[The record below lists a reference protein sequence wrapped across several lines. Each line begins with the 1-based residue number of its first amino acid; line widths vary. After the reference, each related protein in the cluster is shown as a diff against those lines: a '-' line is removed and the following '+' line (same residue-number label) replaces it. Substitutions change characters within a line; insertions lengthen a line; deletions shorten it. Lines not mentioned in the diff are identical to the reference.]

1 MKTTNKQ
8 TKSLILAAVMT
19 AVTGSVFA
27 AGLDN
32 TVNPTAAHYGAEAY
46 GYTNTINETGRS
58 AFVVGYKNTV
68 SANNALVYGV
78 ENKAEGINSLVGGE
92 YSKATGRNSVAIGS
106 SAQALKDNNFAIGSQ
121 ARANGT
127 DALAF
132 GNGAYA
138 ENNSTVAIG
147 KTVKATGEGALAIGF
162 NSEASARNSIAIG
175 GNVKKPGDSIN
186 PPKIVASGTS
196 SIAVGYGATAK
207 GNLGISIGEN
217 AYSEGSGSAAIGS
230 WSIASGDHAT
240 AVGGGYARADR
251 AVAVGS
257 GSADGVDSVSMGY
270 YSRVSAEG
278 SVGIGRHV
286 TIDDNATNSVVIGS
300 ASSGVINDK
309 KNVVAIGADTYSA
322 VENSVAL
329 GNYAR
334 ADEVVSTSSAN
345 IAGKTYDFAGKTA
358 DGTVSIGG
366 KIISGY
372 ETDSHGMPIVDD
384 NGNLIPIVD
393 KTAYRTITNVAAG
406 RVSAT
411 STDAVN
417 GSQLN
422 ATVEAI
428 NKNHKDIV
436 DTAKGLQMLGD
447 VVADH
452 ETAIAANKQ
461 AAADAMAEAKKHGSV
476 VAGDNVVV
484 TTGTNANGG
493 VEYKVS
499 TKKDVELNSASFG
512 SVSDPV
518 HNTITK
524 DGMGVF
530 DGDVDT
536 QYKASGMVIE
546 NRDNLDS
553 ATHDINGVTADSNG
567 RHVAFTTDG
576 IDAGSQVINNVK
588 AGVKDTDAVNV
599 KQLNESISTESV
611 VSDNQVDNIAA
622 VRVVNGKSTGDKNAQ
637 YGVYV
642 SRTTVDSIAKAS
654 NRFAGDDVI
663 KVERWSAPANVAD
676 LTTFK
681 YDGSKAAA
689 KTPLT
694 YKANGKTETTML
706 SNGLDFTNG
715 SNTTASVDVN
725 GVVKY
730 DLNKDI
736 SVDSVT
742 TGKLVADKANIG
754 GVVIDNSGINAG
766 GKTITNVARGVNAN
780 DAVTVGQLNDVRTA
794 MSNGDAA
801 TLNRANA
808 YTDARVSETT
818 AQNAALA
825 ALHPLD
831 FNKHDKFQI
840 ATGVGNYKNKT
851 AVALGAFYQPNENTL
866 LSLGATLGAHRN
878 VVNAGA
884 TFRFGKHS
892 EMNTDRHDALE
903 NKVKTLEETLADIS
917 AKYDELL
924 KKVEEK

>member
-1 MKTTNKQ
+1 MKQ
-8 TKSLILAAVMT
+8 TTVNKKALVILAAM
-19 AVTGSVFA
+19 AAISGNVFA
-27 AGLDN
+27 AGVNN
-32 TVNPTAAHYGAEAY
+32 TVDPNAALYGAEAY
-46 GYTNTINETGRS
+46 GKQNVVASTATSAFAVGYNNTISGDNS
-58 AFVVGYKNTV
+58 
-68 SANNALVYGV
+68 LVYGNT
-78 ENKAEGINSLVGGE
+78 NKATGTNAIAGGE
-92 YSKATGRNSVAIGS
+92 YSRAAGRNSVAIGS
-106 SAQALKDNNFAIGSQ
+106 SAQALQNDTFAIGSQ

-132 GNGAYA
+132 GNGSYA

-217 AYSEGSGSAAIGS
+217 AYSEGSSSAAIGS

-240 AVGGGYARADR
+240 AVGGGQARADR

-278 SVGIGRHV
+278 SVGIGRRV

-309 KNVVAIGADTYSA
+309 KNVVAVGADTYSA

-384 NGNLIPIVD
+384 NDNLIPIVD

-428 NKNHKDIV
+428 NKNH
-436 DTAKGLQMLGD
+436 
-447 VVADH
+447 
-452 ETAIAANKQ
+452 Q

-484 TTGTNANGG
+484 TTSTNSNGG
-493 VEYKVS
+493 VEYKVA
-499 TKKDVELNSASFG
+499 TKKDVELTSANFG
-512 SVSDPV
+512 SVSDPT

-530 DGDVDT
+530 DGDIDT

-546 NRDNLDS
+546 NRDNLDT
-553 ATHDINGVTADSNG
+553 ATHDINGVTADSNN

-588 AGVKDTDAVNV
+588 AGVKDTDAVNY
-599 KQLNESISTESV
+599 KQLKDSISTESV
-611 VSDNQVDNIAA
+611 VSDSRVDNIAS
-622 VRVVNGKSTGDKNAQ
+622 VGVLNGKSTGDANAQ

-642 SRTTVDSIAKAS
+642 SRTTVDAIAKGS

-663 KVERWSAPANVAD
+663 KVERWVAPSNVAD

-681 YDGSKAAA
+681 YDGNKAAT

-694 YKANGKTETTML
+694 YKANGTTETTML
-706 SNGLDFTNG
+706 ADGLDFTNG
-715 SNTTASVDVN
+715 SNTTASVDAN

-736 SVDSVT
+736 TVDSVKA
-742 TGKLVADKANIG
+742 GKVVADKANIG
-754 GVVIDNSGINAG
+754 GVVIGSNGIDLG
-766 GKTITNVARGVNAN
+766 GKTITNVARGINAN
-780 DAVTVGQLNDVRTA
+780 DAATVGQLNDVRTA
-794 MSNGDAA
+794 MNNGDAA

-808 YTDARVSETT
+808 YTDSRVSETT

-831 FNKHDKFQI
+831 FNNKHDKFQI

-851 AVALGAFYQPNENTL
+851 SVALGVFYQPNENTL

-924 KKVEEK
+924 KKVENK

>member
-1 MKTTNKQ
+1 M
-8 TKSLILAAVMT
+8 AAIS
-19 AVTGSVFA
+19 GSVFG
-27 AGLDN
+27 AGVNN
-32 TVNPTAAHYGAEAY
+32 TVDPNAALYGAEAY
-46 GYTNTINETGRS
+46 GKQNVVASTATS
-58 AFVVGYKNTV
+58 AFAVGYNNTV
-68 SANNALVYGV
+68 SGDNSFVYGNA
-78 ENKAEGINSLVGGE
+78 NKATGTNAIAGGE
-92 YSKATGRNSVAIGS
+92 YSRAAGRNSVAIGS
-106 SAQALKDNNFAIGSQ
+106 SAQALQNDTFAIGSQ

-132 GNGAYA
+132 GNGSYA
-138 ENNSTVAIG
+138 ENNSAVAIG

-217 AYSEGSGSAAIGS
+217 AYSEGSSSAAIGS

-240 AVGGGYARADR
+240 AVGGGQARADR

-257 GSADGVDSVSMGY
+257 GNADGVESVSMGY

-278 SVGIGRHV
+278 SIGIGRRV

-309 KNVVAIGADTYSA
+309 KNVVAIGADTYSV

-372 ETDSHGMPIVDD
+372 ETDRHGMPIVDD

-428 NKNHKDIV
+428 NKNH
-436 DTAKGLQMLGD
+436 
-447 VVADH
+447 
-452 ETAIAANKQ
+452 Q
-461 AAADAMAEAKKHGSV
+461 AAADAMAEAKKHTSV

-484 TTGTNANGG
+484 TTSTNSNGG
-493 VEYKVS
+493 TEYKVA
-499 TKKDVELNSASFG
+499 TKKDVDLSSASFG

-530 DGDVDT
+530 NGDADT
-536 QYKASGMVIE
+536 QYKANGVVIE

-588 AGVKDTDAVNV
+588 AGVKDTDAVNY
-599 KQLNESISTESV
+599 KQLKDSISTESV
-611 VSDNQVDNIAA
+611 VADNRVDNIAS
-622 VRVVNGKSTGDKNAQ
+622 VGVLNGKSTGDANAQ

-642 SRTTVDSIAKAS
+642 SRTTVDAIAKGS

-663 KVERWSAPANVAD
+663 KVERWVAPSNVAD

-681 YDGSKAAA
+681 YDGNKAAT

-694 YKANGKTETTML
+694 YKANGVTKTTML
-706 SNGLDFTNG
+706 ADGLDFTNG
-715 SNTTASVDVN
+715 SNTTASVDAN

-736 SVDSVT
+736 TVDSVKA
-742 TGKLVADKANIG
+742 GKVVADKANIA
-754 GVVIDNSGINAG
+754 GVTIDNNGINAG
-766 GKTITNVARGVNAN
+766 GKTITNVARGINTN

-808 YTDARVSETT
+808 YTDSRVSETT

-851 AVALGAFYQPNENTL
+851 SVALGAFYQPNENTL

-903 NKVKTLEETLADIS
+903 NKVKTLEETLANIS

>member
-1 MKTTNKQ
+1 MKTTKANK
-8 TKSLILAAVMT
+8 TLVILAAMAAISGT
-19 AVTGSVFA
+19 TFA
-27 AGLDN
+27 AGVNN
-32 TVNPTAAHYGAEAY
+32 TVDSNAALYGAEAY
-46 GYTNTINETGRS
+46 GKSNVIEAGGTS
-58 AFVVGYKNTV
+58 AFAVGYNNTV
-68 SANNALVYGV
+68 SKDNAFVYGNA
-78 ENKAEGINSLVGGE
+78 NKAKGTNSIAGGE
-92 YSKATGRNSVAIGS
+92 YSTAAGRNSVAIGS

-138 ENNSTVAIG
+138 ESSSTVAIG
-147 KTVKATGEGALAIGF
+147 KTVKAEADSTVAIGVRTNASGNSTVAIGRDNSVAAANTTVIGSNNGSIAADQSVVVGYNNTVVGTDPEQLVFGSNSKTEGQGAIAVGTHAEATVMDALAIGNNTLADNA
-162 NSEASARNSIAIG
+162 NSVAIG
-175 GNVKKPGDSIN
+175 
-186 PPKIVASGTS
+186 
-196 SIAVGYGATAK
+196 
-207 GNLGISIGEN
+207 
-217 AYSEGSGSAAIGS
+217 
-230 WSIASGDHAT
+230 
-240 AVGGGYARADR
+240 
-251 AVAVGS
+251 
-257 GSADGVDSVSMGY
+257 
-270 YSRVSAEG
+270 
-278 SVGIGRHV
+278 
-286 TIDDNATNSVVIGS
+286 TNSVTDSVVNTAS
-300 ASSGVINDK
+300 A
-309 KNVVAIGADTYSA
+309 
-322 VENSVAL
+322 
-329 GNYAR
+329 
-334 ADEVVSTSSAN
+334 
-345 IAGKTYDFAGKTA
+345 
-358 DGTVSIGG
+358 SIGG
-366 KIISGY
+366 KTYTFAGTNALSTLSVGS
-372 ETDSHGMPIVDD
+372 DARSSA
-384 NGNLIPIVD
+384 NGAANY
-393 KTAYRTITNVAAG
+393 KRTITNVAAG
-406 RVSAT
+406 RISDT

-422 ATVEAI
+422 AAI
-428 NKNHKDIV
+428 KGIDKNHKDIV

-499 TKKDVELNSASFG
+499 TKKDVDLTSANFG

-530 DGDVDT
+530 NGDVDT

-546 NRDNLDS
+546 NRDNLDT
-553 ATHDINGVTADSNG
+553 ATHDINGVTADSNN

-588 AGVKDTDAVNV
+588 AGVKDTDAVNY
-599 KQLNESISTESV
+599 KQLKDSISTESV
-611 VSDNQVDNIAA
+611 VADSRVDNIAS
-622 VRVVNGKSTGDKNAQ
+622 VGVLNGKSTGDANAQ

-642 SRTTVDSIAKAS
+642 SRTTVDAIAKGS

-663 KVERWSAPANVAD
+663 KVERWVAPSNVAD

-681 YDGSKAAA
+681 YDGNKAAA

-694 YKANGKTETTML
+694 YKANGVVETTML

-715 SNTTASVDVN
+715 SNTTASVDAN
-725 GVVKY
+725 GIVKY

-736 SVDSVT
+736 TVDSVKA
-742 TGKLVADKANIG
+742 GKVVADKANIA
-754 GVVIDNSGINAG
+754 GVAIDNNGINAG
-766 GKTITNVARGVNAN
+766 GKTITNVARGINTN
-780 DAVTVGQLNDVRTA
+780 DAATVGQLNDVRTA
-794 MSNGDAA
+794 MANGDAA

-808 YTDARVSETT
+808 YTDSRVSETT

-851 AVALGAFYQPNENTL
+851 AVALGAFYQPNENTMF
-866 LSLGATLGAHRN
+866 SVGATLGAHRN

-903 NKVKTLEETLADIS
+903 NKVKTLEETLANIS
-917 AKYDELL
+917 AKYDGLL

>member
-1 MKTTNKQ
+1 MKTTKANK
-8 TKSLILAAVMT
+8 TLVILAAMAAISGT
-19 AVTGSVFA
+19 TFA
-27 AGLDN
+27 AGVNN
-32 TVNPTAAHYGAEAY
+32 TVDPNAALYGAEAY
-46 GYTNTINETGRS
+46 GKSNVIEAGGTS
-58 AFVVGYKNTV
+58 AFAVGYNNTV
-68 SANNALVYGV
+68 SKDNAFVYGNA
-78 ENKAEGINSLVGGE
+78 NKAKGTNSIAGGE
-92 YSKATGRNSVAIGS
+92 YSTAAGRNSVAIGS

-138 ENNSTVAIG
+138 ESSSTVAIG
-147 KTVKATGEGALAIGF
+147 KTVKAEADSAVAIGVRTSASG
-162 NSEASARNSIAIG
+162 NSTVAIG
-175 GNVKKPGDSIN
+175 RDNSV
-186 PPKIVASGTS
+186 TS
-196 SIAVGYGATAK
+196 SDTTV
-207 GNLGISIGEN
+207 
-217 AYSEGSGSAAIGS
+217 
-230 WSIASGDHAT
+230 
-240 AVGGGYARADR
+240 
-251 AVAVGS
+251 VGS
-257 GSADGVDSVSMGY
+257 NNGTVA
-270 YSRVSAEG
+270 AEQ
-278 SVGIGRHV
+278 
-286 TIDDNATNSVVIGS
+286 SVVIGYNNTVV
-300 ASSGVINDK
+300 GTDPEQVILGSNSK
-309 KNVVAIGADTYSA
+309 TGAQGAIAVGTHAEATAMDAIAVGNNTLADNA
-322 VENSVAL
+322 NSVAL
-329 GNYAR
+329 GTNSVTDA
-334 ADEVVSTSSAN
+334 VVNTSSA
-345 IAGKTYDFAGKTA
+345 T
-358 DGTVSIGG
+358 IGG
-366 KIISGY
+366 KSYTFAG
-372 ETDSHGMPIVDD
+372 TNALSTLSVGSDSRSSA
-384 NGNLIPIVD
+384 NGAAD
-393 KTAYRTITNVAAG
+393 YKRTVTNVAAG

-428 NKNHKDIV
+428 NKNHKDIL
-436 DTAKGLQMLGD
+436 DTATGLQMLGD
-447 VVADH
+447 IVSDH
-452 ETAIAANKQ
+452 ETQIAANKQ
-461 AAADAMAEAKKHGSV
+461 AAADAMAEAKRHASV
-476 VAGDNVVV
+476 AAGDNVVV

-493 VEYKVS
+493 IEYKVA
-499 TKKDVELNSASFG
+499 TKKDVSLDSASFG
-512 SVSDPV
+512 SVFDPV
-518 HNTITK
+518 HNVITK
-524 DGMGVF
+524 NGMGVF
-530 DGDVDT
+530 DNDVDT
-536 QYKASGMVIE
+536 QYKANGMIVE
-546 NRDNLDS
+546 NRDNLDN

-576 IDAGSQVINNVK
+576 IDAGSQIINNVK
-588 AGVKDTDAVNV
+588 AGVADTDAVNV
-599 KQLNESISTESV
+599 KQLNDSISTESV

-663 KVERWSAPANVAD
+663 KVERWSAPSNVAD

-681 YDGSKAAA
+681 YDGNKAAA

-694 YKANGKTETTML
+694 YKANGVEEKVML
-706 SNGLDFTNG
+706 SDGLNFTNG
-715 SNTTASVDVN
+715 NNTTASVDAN

-754 GVVIDNSGINAG
+754 GVTIDNSGINAG
-766 GKTITNVARGVNAN
+766 GKTITNVARGINAN
-780 DAVTVGQLNDVRTA
+780 DAATVGQLNDVRTA
-794 MSNGDAA
+794 MANGDAA
-801 TLNRANA
+801 TLNSANA
-808 YTDARVSETT
+808 YTDSRVSETT

-851 AVALGAFYQPNENTL
+851 SVALGAFYQPNENTL

>member
-1 MKTTNKQ
+1 MKTTKANK
-8 TKSLILAAVMT
+8 TLVILAAM
-19 AVTGSVFA
+19 AAISGNVFA
-27 AGLDN
+27 AG
-32 TVNPTAAHYGAEAY
+32 VNNSVDANASLYGAEAY
-46 GYTNTINETGRS
+46 GKDNVIAATGTS
-58 AFVVGYKNTV
+58 AFAVGYNNTV
-68 SANNALVYGV
+68 SGDNSFVYGNA
-78 ENKAEGINSLVGGE
+78 NKATGTNAIAGGE
-92 YSKATGRNSVAIGS
+92 YSRAAGRNSVAIGS
-106 SAQALKDNNFAIGSQ
+106 SAQALQNDTFAIGSQ

-138 ENNSTVAIG
+138 ESSSTVAIG
-147 KTVKATGEGALAIGF
+147 KTVKAEADSAVAIGVRTSASG
-162 NSEASARNSIAIG
+162 NSTVAIG
-175 GNVKKPGDSIN
+175 RDNSV
-186 PPKIVASGTS
+186 TS
-196 SIAVGYGATAK
+196 SDTTV
-207 GNLGISIGEN
+207 
-217 AYSEGSGSAAIGS
+217 
-230 WSIASGDHAT
+230 
-240 AVGGGYARADR
+240 
-251 AVAVGS
+251 VGS
-257 GSADGVDSVSMGY
+257 NNGTVA
-270 YSRVSAEG
+270 AEQ
-278 SVGIGRHV
+278 
-286 TIDDNATNSVVIGS
+286 SVVIGY
-300 ASSGVINDK
+300 N
-309 KNVVAIGADTYSA
+309 NTVVGTDPEQVVLGSNSKTGAQGAIAVGTHAEATAMDAIAVGNNTLADNA
-322 VENSVAL
+322 NSVAL
-329 GNYAR
+329 GTNSVTDA
-334 ADEVVSTSSAN
+334 VVNTTSATIGGKSYTFAGTNALSTLSVGSDSRSSAN
-345 IAGKTYDFAGKTA
+345 GAA
-358 DGTVSIGG
+358 DYKRTV
-366 KIISGY
+366 
-372 ETDSHGMPIVDD
+372 
-384 NGNLIPIVD
+384 
-393 KTAYRTITNVAAG
+393 TNVAAG

-428 NKNHKDIV
+428 NKNHKDIL
-436 DTAKGLQMLGD
+436 DTATGLQMLGD
-447 VVADH
+447 IVSDH
-452 ETAIAANKQ
+452 ETQIAANKQ
-461 AAADAMAEAKKHGSV
+461 AAADAMAEAKKHTSV
-476 VAGDNVVV
+476 AAGDNVVV

-493 VEYKVS
+493 IEYKVA
-499 TKKDVELNSASFG
+499 TKKDVNLSSASFG

-518 HNTITK
+518 HNVITK

-530 DGDVDT
+530 DNDVDT
-536 QYKASGMVIE
+536 QYKANGMIVE
-546 NRDNLDS
+546 NRDNLDN

-567 RHVAFTTDG
+567 RHVAFTTNG
-576 IDAGSQVINNVK
+576 IDAGSQIINNVK
-588 AGVKDTDAVNV
+588 AGVADTDAVNV
-599 KQLNESISTESV
+599 KQLNDSISTESV

-663 KVERWSAPANVAD
+663 KVERWSAPSNVAD

-681 YDGSKAAA
+681 YDGNKAAA

-694 YKANGKTETTML
+694 YKANGVEEKVML
-706 SNGLDFTNG
+706 SDGLNFTNG
-715 SNTTASVDVN
+715 NNTTASVDAN

-736 SVDSVT
+736 TVDSVKA
-742 TGKLVADKANIG
+742 GKLVADKANIG
-754 GVVIDNSGINAG
+754 GVTIDNSGINAG

-794 MSNGDAA
+794 MANGDAS

-808 YTDARVSETT
+808 YTDSRVSETT

-831 FNKHDKFQI
+831 FNKHDKLQI

-851 AVALGAFYQPNENTL
+851 SVALGMFYQPNENIL
-866 LSLGATLGAHRN
+866 LSLGSTFGAHRN

-903 NKVKTLEETLADIS
+903 NKVKSLEETLADIS

>member
-1 MKTTNKQ
+1 MKQTATNK
-8 TKSLILAAVMT
+8 KALVILAAMAAISST
-19 AVTGSVFA
+19 AFG
-27 AGLDN
+27 AGVGNTVAPNAVLYGAESYGKDN
-32 TVNPTAAHYGAEAY
+32 TVTATA
-46 GYTNTINETGRS
+46 TS
-58 AFVVGYKNTV
+58 AFAVGYNNTV
-68 SANNALVYGV
+68 SGDNAFVYGNA
-78 ENKAEGINSLVGGE
+78 NKATGTNSIAGGE
-92 YSKATGRNSVAIGS
+92 YSKAAGRNSVAIGS
-106 SAQALKDNNFAIGSQ
+106 SAQALKNDTFAIGSQ
-121 ARANGT
+121 ARANGD

-138 ENNSTVAIG
+138 ENTATVAIG

-162 NSEASARNSIAIG
+162 NTEATARDAIAIG
-175 GNVKKPGDSIN
+175 GNVKEPGDTLATQ
-186 PPKIVASGTS
+186 KTTASGRQ
-196 SIAVGYGATAK
+196 SIAFGYKANSK
-207 GNLGISIGEN
+207 GVSGISIGTN
-217 AYSEGSGSAAIGS
+217 AYSEGRGAVSIGS
-230 WSIASGDHAT
+230 WSIASGDGAT
-240 AVGGGYARADR
+240 AVGGGHARADR
-251 AVAVGS
+251 AVVVGS
-257 GSADGVDSVSMGY
+257 GNADGKESVSVGS
-270 YSRVSAEG
+270 YSRVYAEG
-278 SVGIGRHV
+278 AVGIGRNV
-286 TIDDNATNSVVIGS
+286 FIDDSATDSVVVGS
-300 ASSGVINDK
+300 SSETITK
-309 KNVVAIGADTYSA
+309 KNVTAIGSNTYSE

-329 GNYAR
+329 GTMAR
-334 ADEVVSTSSAN
+334 ADEVVSTSSAA

-372 ETDSHGMPIVDD
+372 ETDRYGMPIFDD
-384 NGNLIPIVD
+384 NGNMIPIVD

-576 IDAGSQVINNVK
+576 IDAGSQIINNVK
-588 AGVKDTDAVNV
+588 AGVADTDAVNV
-599 KQLNESISTESV
+599 KQLNDSISTESV

-663 KVERWSAPANVAD
+663 KVERWSAPSNVAD

-681 YDGSKAAA
+681 YDGI
-689 KTPLT
+689 PLT
-694 YKANGKTETTML
+694 YKANGVEEKVML
-706 SNGLDFTNG
+706 SDGLNFTNG
-715 SNTTASVDVN
+715 NNTTASVDAN

-736 SVDSVT
+736 TVDSVKA
-742 TGKLVADKANIG
+742 GKVVADKANIG
-754 GVVIDNSGINAG
+754 GVTIDNSGINAG
-766 GKTITNVARGVNAN
+766 GKTITNVARGINDN

-794 MSNGDAA
+794 MANGDAS

-808 YTDARVSETT
+808 YTDSRVSETI

-851 AVALGAFYQPNENTL
+851 SVALGAFYQPNENTL

-878 VVNAGA
+878 VVNAGT

-903 NKVKTLEETLADIS
+903 NKVKTLEETLANIS

>member
-1 MKTTNKQ
+1 MKTTTNK
-8 TKSLILAAVMT
+8 KAMVVLAAMAAISST
-19 AVTGSVFA
+19 VFA
-27 AGLDN
+27 AGVNN
-32 TVNPTAAHYGAEAY
+32 TVDPNAVLYGAEAY
-46 GYTNTINETGRS
+46 GKDNVIAATGTS
-58 AFVVGYKNTV
+58 AFAVGYNNTV
-68 SANNALVYGV
+68 AGDNSFVYGNA
-78 ENKAEGINSLVGGE
+78 NKATGTNAIAGGE
-92 YSKATGRNSVAIGS
+92 YSRAAGRNSVAIGS
-106 SAQALKDNNFAIGSQ
+106 SAQALQNDTFAIGSQ

-138 ENNSTVAIG
+138 ESSSTVAIG
-147 KTVKATGEGALAIGF
+147 KTVKAEADSAVAIGVRTSASGNSTVAIGRDNSVKASDTTVVGSNNGTVAAEQTVVVGYNNKVVGTDPEQIIVGSNSKTEGQGTVAIGTHAEATAMDALAIG
-162 NSEASARNSIAIG
+162 NNTLA
-175 GNVKKPGDSIN
+175 
-186 PPKIVASGTS
+186 
-196 SIAVGYGATAK
+196 
-207 GNLGISIGEN
+207 
-217 AYSEGSGSAAIGS
+217 
-230 WSIASGDHAT
+230 
-240 AVGGGYARADR
+240 
-251 AVAVGS
+251 
-257 GSADGVDSVSMGY
+257 
-270 YSRVSAEG
+270 
-278 SVGIGRHV
+278 
-286 TIDDNATNSVVIGS
+286 DNA
-300 ASSGVINDK
+300 
-309 KNVVAIGADTYSA
+309 
-322 VENSVAL
+322 NSVAL
-329 GNYAR
+329 GTNSVTDA
-334 ADEVVSTSSAN
+334 VVNTTSA
-345 IAGKTYDFAGKTA
+345 T
-358 DGTVSIGG
+358 IGG
-366 KIISGY
+366 KVYNFAGTNALSTVSVGS
-372 ETDSHGMPIVDD
+372 DSRSST
-384 NGNLIPIVD
+384 NGAAD
-393 KTAYRTITNVAAG
+393 YKRTVTNVAAG

-428 NKNHKDIV
+428 NKNHKDIL
-436 DTAKGLQMLGD
+436 DTATGLQMLGD
-447 VVADH
+447 IVSDH
-452 ETAIAANKQ
+452 ETQIAANKQ
-461 AAADAMAEAKKHGSV
+461 AAADAMAEAKKHSSV

-484 TTGTNANGG
+484 ATSTNSNGG

-499 TKKDVELNSASFG
+499 TKKDVDLTSANFG

-530 DGDVDT
+530 NGDVDT

-546 NRDNLDS
+546 NRDNLDT

-588 AGVKDTDAVNV
+588 AGVKDTDAVNY
-599 KQLNESISTESV
+599 KQLKDSISTESV
-611 VSDNQVDNIAA
+611 IADSRVDNIAS
-622 VRVVNGKSTGDKNAQ
+622 VNVVNGKSTGDANAQ

-642 SRTTVDSIAKAS
+642 SRTTVDAIAKGS

-663 KVERWSAPANVAD
+663 KVERWVAPSNVAD

-681 YDGSKAAA
+681 YDGNKAAT

-694 YKANGKTETTML
+694 YKANGVTKTTML
-706 SNGLDFTNG
+706 ADGLDFTNG
-715 SNTTASVDVN
+715 SNTTASVDAN

-736 SVDSVT
+736 TVDSVKA
-742 TGKLVADKANIG
+742 GKVVADKANIA
-754 GVVIDNSGINAG
+754 GVTIDNNGINAG
-766 GKTITNVARGVNAN
+766 GKTITNVARGINAN
-780 DAVTVGQLNDVRTA
+780 DAATVGQLNDVRTA
-794 MSNGDAA
+794 MANGDAA

-808 YTDARVSETT
+808 YTDSRVSETT

-851 AVALGAFYQPNENTL
+851 SVALGAFYQPNENTL

-903 NKVKTLEETLADIS
+903 AKVKSLEETLVDIS

-924 KKVEEK
+924 KKVENK

>member
-1 MKTTNKQ
+1 MKTTKANK
-8 TKSLILAAVMT
+8 KVLVILAAMAAISST
-19 AVTGSVFA
+19 AFG
-27 AGLDN
+27 AGVGN
-32 TVNPTAAHYGAEAY
+32 TVAPNAVLYGAEAY
-46 GYTNTINETGRS
+46 GKDNTVAATATS
-58 AFVVGYKNTV
+58 AFAVGYNNTV
-68 SANNALVYGV
+68 SGDNAFVYGNA
-78 ENKAEGINSLVGGE
+78 NKATGTNSIAGGE
-92 YSKATGRNSVAIGS
+92 YSKAAGRNSVAIGS
-106 SAQALKDNNFAIGSQ
+106 SAQALQNDTFAIGSQ

-138 ENNSTVAIG
+138 ESSSTVAIG
-147 KTVKATGEGALAIGF
+147 KTVKATGEGSLAIGF
-162 NSEASARNSIAIG
+162 NSEATARNSIAIG

-217 AYSEGSGSAAIGS
+217 AYSEGSSSAAIGS

-240 AVGGGYARADR
+240 AVGGGQARADR

-257 GSADGVDSVSMGY
+257 GNADGVESVSMGY

-278 SVGIGRHV
+278 SVGIGRRV

-334 ADEVVSTSSAN
+334 ADEVVSTSSVN

-372 ETDSHGMPIVDD
+372 ETDRHGMPIFDD
-384 NGNLIPIVD
+384 NGNMIPIID
-393 KTAYRTITNVAAG
+393 KTAHRTITNVAAG

-428 NKNHKDIV
+428 NKNH
-436 DTAKGLQMLGD
+436 
-447 VVADH
+447 
-452 ETAIAANKQ
+452 Q

-484 TTGTNANGG
+484 TTSTNSNGG
-493 VEYKVS
+493 VEYKVA
-499 TKKDVELNSASFG
+499 TKKDVELSSASFG

-524 DGMGVF
+524 DSMGVF
-530 DGDVDT
+530 DNDVDT
-536 QYKASGMVIE
+536 QYKANGVVIE
-546 NRDNLDS
+546 NRDNLDT
-553 ATHDINGVTADSNG
+553 ATHDINGVTADSNN
-567 RHVAFTTDG
+567 RHIAFTTDG

-588 AGVKDTDAVNV
+588 AGVKDTDAVNY
-599 KQLNESISTESV
+599 KQLKDSISTESV
-611 VSDNQVDNIAA
+611 VSDSRIDNIAS
-622 VRVVNGKSTGDKNAQ
+622 VGVVNGKSTGDANAQ

-642 SRTTVDSIAKAS
+642 SRTTVDAIAKGS

-663 KVERWSAPANVAD
+663 KVERWVAPSNVAD
-676 LTTFK
+676 LTAFK
-681 YDGSKAAA
+681 YDGNKAAT

-694 YKANGKTETTML
+694 YKANGVTKTTML
-706 SNGLDFTNG
+706 ADGLDFTNG
-715 SNTTASVDVN
+715 SNTTASVDAN

-736 SVDSVT
+736 TVDSVKA
-742 TGKLVADKANIG
+742 GKVVADKANIA
-754 GVVIDNSGINAG
+754 GVTIDNNGINAG
-766 GKTITNVARGVNAN
+766 GKTITNVARGINAN
-780 DAVTVGQLNDVRTA
+780 DAATVGQLNDVRTA
-794 MSNGDAA
+794 MANGDAA

-808 YTDARVSETT
+808 YTDSRVSETT

-851 AVALGAFYQPNENTL
+851 SVALGAFYQPNENTL

-903 NKVKTLEETLADIS
+903 AKVKTLEETLADIS

-924 KKVEEK
+924 KKVENK

>member
-1 MKTTNKQ
+1 MKTTKANK
-8 TKSLILAAVMT
+8 TLVILAAMAAISGT
-19 AVTGSVFA
+19 TFA
-27 AGLDN
+27 AGVNN
-32 TVNPTAAHYGAEAY
+32 TVDPNAALYGAEAY
-46 GYTNTINETGRS
+46 GKSNVIEAGGTS
-58 AFVVGYKNTV
+58 AFAVGYNNTV
-68 SANNALVYGV
+68 SKDNAFVYGNA
-78 ENKAEGINSLVGGE
+78 NKAKGTNSIAGGE
-92 YSKATGRNSVAIGS
+92 YSTAAGRNSVAIGS
-106 SAQALKDNNFAIGSQ
+106 SAQALKDDTFAIGSQ

-138 ENNSTVAIG
+138 ESSSTVAIG
-147 KTVKATGEGALAIGF
+147 KTVKAKADSAVAIGVRTSASG
-162 NSEASARNSIAIG
+162 NSTVAIG
-175 GNVKKPGDSIN
+175 RDNSVTSADTTVVGSNNGT
-186 PPKIVASGTS
+186 VAAEQTVV
-196 SIAVGYGATAK
+196 VGYNNTVVGTDPEQVVVGSNSKTGAQGAVAIGTHAEATAMD
-207 GNLGISIGEN
+207 
-217 AYSEGSGSAAIGS
+217 AMAIGNNTL
-230 WSIASGDHAT
+230 A
-240 AVGGGYARADR
+240 
-251 AVAVGS
+251 
-257 GSADGVDSVSMGY
+257 
-270 YSRVSAEG
+270 
-278 SVGIGRHV
+278 
-286 TIDDNATNSVVIGS
+286 DNANSVAIGTNSVTDGVVNTTSATIGGKS
-300 ASSGVINDK
+300 YTFAGTNALSTV
-309 KNVVAIGADTYSA
+309 
-322 VENSVAL
+322 SV
-329 GNYAR
+329 GSDAR
-334 ADEVVSTSSAN
+334 SSAN
-345 IAGKTYDFAGKTA
+345 GAA
-358 DGTVSIGG
+358 DY
-366 KIISGY
+366 K
-372 ETDSHGMPIVDD
+372 
-384 NGNLIPIVD
+384 
-393 KTAYRTITNVAAG
+393 RTITNVAAG
-406 RVSAT
+406 RISDT
-411 STDAVN
+411 STDAIN

-422 ATVEAI
+422 AAVKAI
-428 NKNHKDIV
+428 DKNHQDIL
-436 DTAKGLQMLGD
+436 DTAKGLEMLGD
-447 VVADH
+447 IVSDH
-452 ETAIAANKQ
+452 ETQIAANKQ
-461 AAADAMAEAKKHGSV
+461 AAADAMAEAKKHASV

-499 TKKDVELNSASFG
+499 TKKDVDLNSASFG

-524 DGMGVF
+524 DGMITF
-530 DGDVDT
+530 NGDVDARHDANGV
-536 QYKASGMVIE
+536 YIE
-546 NRDNLDS
+546 NRDNLDN
-553 ATHDINGVTADSNG
+553 ATHDINGVTADSNN

-576 IDAGSQVINNVK
+576 IDAGSQIINNVK

-599 KQLNESISTESV
+599 KQLNDSISTESV

-642 SRTTVDSIAKAS
+642 SRTTVDAIAKNS

-663 KVERWSAPANVAD
+663 KVERWNAPSNVAD

-681 YDGSKAAA
+681 YDGNKAAT

-694 YKANGKTETTML
+694 YKANGVTKTTML
-706 SNGLDFTNG
+706 ADGLDFTNG
-715 SNTTASVDVN
+715 SNTTASVDAN

-736 SVDSVT
+736 TVDSVKA
-742 TGKLVADKANIG
+742 GKVVADKANIG
-754 GVVIDNSGINAG
+754 GVTIDNSGINAG
-766 GKTITNVARGVNAN
+766 GKTITNVARGINAN

-808 YTDARVSETT
+808 YTDSRVSETT

-851 AVALGAFYQPNENTL
+851 SVALGAFYQPNENTL
-866 LSLGATLGAHRN
+866 FSVGATLGAHRN

-903 NKVKTLEETLADIS
+903 AKVKTLEETLADIS

-924 KKVEEK
+924 KKVENK

>member
-1 MKTTNKQ
+1 MKTTKANK
-8 TKSLILAAVMT
+8 TLVILAAMAAISGT
-19 AVTGSVFA
+19 TFA
-27 AGLDN
+27 AGVNN
-32 TVNPTAAHYGAEAY
+32 TVDPNAALYGAEAY
-46 GYTNTINETGRS
+46 GKSNVIEAGGTS
-58 AFVVGYKNTV
+58 AFAVGYNNTV
-68 SANNALVYGV
+68 SKDNAFVYGNA
-78 ENKAEGINSLVGGE
+78 NKAKGTNSIAGGE
-92 YSKATGRNSVAIGS
+92 YSTAAGRNSVAIGS
-106 SAQALKDNNFAIGSQ
+106 SAQALKDDTFAIGSQ

-138 ENNSTVAIG
+138 ESSSTVAIG
-147 KTVKATGEGALAIGF
+147 KTVKAEADSAVAIGVRTSASG
-162 NSEASARNSIAIG
+162 NSTVAIG
-175 GNVKKPGDSIN
+175 RDNSV
-186 PPKIVASGTS
+186 TS
-196 SIAVGYGATAK
+196 SDTTV
-207 GNLGISIGEN
+207 
-217 AYSEGSGSAAIGS
+217 
-230 WSIASGDHAT
+230 
-240 AVGGGYARADR
+240 
-251 AVAVGS
+251 VGS
-257 GSADGVDSVSMGY
+257 NNGTVA
-270 YSRVSAEG
+270 AEQ
-278 SVGIGRHV
+278 
-286 TIDDNATNSVVIGS
+286 SVVIGY
-300 ASSGVINDK
+300 N
-309 KNVVAIGADTYSA
+309 NTVVGTDPEQVVLGSNSKTGAQGAIAVGTHAEATAMDAIAIGNNTLADNA
-322 VENSVAL
+322 NSVAL
-329 GNYAR
+329 GTNSVTDA
-334 ADEVVSTSSAN
+334 VVNTTSATIGGKVYNFAGTNALSTVSVGSDSRSSAN
-345 IAGKTYDFAGKTA
+345 GAA
-358 DGTVSIGG
+358 DY
-366 KIISGY
+366 K
-372 ETDSHGMPIVDD
+372 
-384 NGNLIPIVD
+384 
-393 KTAYRTITNVAAG
+393 RTITNVAAG

-428 NKNHKDIV
+428 NKNHKDIL
-436 DTAKGLQMLGD
+436 DTATGLQMLGD
-447 VVADH
+447 IVSDH
-452 ETAIAANKQ
+452 ETQIAANKQ
-461 AAADAMAEAKKHGSV
+461 AAADAMAEAKKHTSV
-476 VAGDNVVV
+476 AAGDNVVV

-493 VEYKVS
+493 IEYKVA
-499 TKKDVELNSASFG
+499 TKKDVSLDSASFG
-512 SVSDPV
+512 SVFDPV
-518 HNTITK
+518 HNVITK
-524 DGMGVF
+524 NGMGVF
-530 DGDVDT
+530 DNDVDT
-536 QYKASGMVIE
+536 QYKANGMIVE
-546 NRDNLDS
+546 NRDNLDN

-576 IDAGSQVINNVK
+576 IDAGSQIINNVK
-588 AGVKDTDAVNV
+588 AGVADTDAVNV
-599 KQLNESISTESV
+599 KQLNDSISTESV

-642 SRTTVDSIAKAS
+642 SHTTVDSIAKAS

-663 KVERWSAPANVAD
+663 KVERWSAPSNVAD

-681 YDGSKAAA
+681 YDGNKAAD

-706 SNGLDFTNG
+706 ADGLDFTNG
-715 SNTTASVDVN
+715 SNTTASVDAN

-736 SVDSVT
+736 TVDSVKA
-742 TGKLVADKANIG
+742 GKVVADKANIA
-754 GVVIDNSGINAG
+754 GVTIDNSGINAG
-766 GKTITNVARGVNAN
+766 GKTITNVARGINAN

-808 YTDARVSETT
+808 YTDSRVSETT

-851 AVALGAFYQPNENTL
+851 SVALGAFYQPNENTL

>member
-1 MKTTNKQ
+1 MKTTTNK
-8 TKSLILAAVMT
+8 KAMVVLAAMAAISST
-19 AVTGSVFA
+19 VFG
-27 AGLDN
+27 AGVNN
-32 TVNPTAAHYGAEAY
+32 TVDPNATLYGAEAY
-46 GYTNTINETGRS
+46 GKDNVIAATGTS
-58 AFVVGYKNTV
+58 AFAVGYNNTV
-68 SANNALVYGV
+68 AGDNSFVYGNA
-78 ENKAEGINSLVGGE
+78 NKATGTNAIAGGE
-92 YSKATGRNSVAIGS
+92 YSKAAGRNSVAIGS
-106 SAQALKDNNFAIGSQ
+106 SAQALKNDTFAIGSQ
-121 ARANGT
+121 ARANG
-127 DALAF
+127 DNALAF

-138 ENNSTVAIG
+138 ENSNTVAIGRTVKAEADSAVAIGIRTSASGNSTVAIG
-147 KTVKATGEGALAIGF
+147 RD
-162 NSEASARNSIAIG
+162 NS
-175 GNVKKPGDSIN
+175 V
-186 PPKIVASGTS
+186 T
-196 SIAVGYGATAK
+196 
-207 GNLGISIGEN
+207 
-217 AYSEGSGSAAIGS
+217 
-230 WSIASGDHAT
+230 
-240 AVGGGYARADR
+240 
-251 AVAVGS
+251 
-257 GSADGVDSVSMGY
+257 SAD
-270 YSRVSAEG
+270 
-278 SVGIGRHV
+278 
-286 TIDDNATNSVVIGS
+286 TTVIGS
-300 ASSGVINDK
+300 NNGSVAAEQSVVVGYNNTVVGTDPEQVVVGSNSKTGAQGA
-309 KNVVAIGADTYSA
+309 VAIGTHAEATAMDVMALGNNTLADNA
-322 VENSVAL
+322 NSVAL
-329 GNYAR
+329 GTNSVTDA
-334 ADEVVSTSSAN
+334 VVNTASATIGGKTYNFAGTNALSTVSVGSDTRSSAN
-345 IAGKTYDFAGKTA
+345 GAANYK
-358 DGTVSIGG
+358 
-366 KIISGY
+366 
-372 ETDSHGMPIVDD
+372 
-384 NGNLIPIVD
+384 
-393 KTAYRTITNVAAG
+393 RTITNVAAG
-406 RVSAT
+406 RISDT

-422 ATVEAI
+422 AAVEAI

-493 VEYKVS
+493 VEYTVA
-499 TKKDVELNSASFG
+499 TKKDVDLTSASFG

-518 HNTITK
+518 HNVITK

-553 ATHDINGVTADSNG
+553 ATHDINGVTADSNN

-576 IDAGSQVINNVK
+576 IDAGNQVINNVK

-599 KQLNESISTESV
+599 KQLNDSISTESV

-622 VRVVNGKSTGDKNAQ
+622 VRVTNGKSTGDKNAQ

-663 KVERWSAPANVAD
+663 KVERWVAPSNVAD

-681 YDGSKAAA
+681 YDGNKAAT
-689 KTPLT
+689 KTPLA
-694 YKANGKTETTML
+694 YKANGVTKTTML
-706 SNGLDFTNG
+706 ADGLDFTNG
-715 SNTTASVDVN
+715 SNTTASVDAN

-736 SVDSVT
+736 TVDSVKA
-742 TGKLVADKANIG
+742 GKVVADKANIG
-754 GVVIDNSGINAG
+754 GVTIDNSGINAG

-808 YTDARVSETT
+808 YTDSRVSETT

-831 FNKHDKFQI
+831 FNKHDKLQI

-851 AVALGAFYQPNENTL
+851 SVALGAFYQPNENVL
-866 LSLGATLGAHRN
+866 LSVGATLGAHRN

-924 KKVEEK
+924 KKVEETK

>member
-1 MKTTNKQ
+1 MKQTATNK
-8 TKSLILAAVMT
+8 KALVILAAM
-19 AVTGSVFA
+19 AAISGNVFA
-27 AGLDN
+27 AGVNN
-32 TVNPTAAHYGAEAY
+32 TVDPNAALYGAEAY
-46 GYTNTINETGRS
+46 GKQNVVASTATS
-58 AFVVGYKNTV
+58 AFAVGYNNTV
-68 SANNALVYGV
+68 SGDNSFVYGNA
-78 ENKAEGINSLVGGE
+78 NKATGTNAIAGGE
-92 YSKATGRNSVAIGS
+92 YSRAAGRNSVAIGS
-106 SAQALKDNNFAIGSQ
+106 SAQALQNDTFAIGSQ

-138 ENNSTVAIG
+138 ESSSTVAIG

-162 NSEASARNSIAIG
+162 NSEATARNSIAIG

-217 AYSEGSGSAAIGS
+217 AYSEGSSSAAIGS

-240 AVGGGYARADR
+240 AVGGGQARADR
-251 AVAVGS
+251 AVAVGF
-257 GSADGVDSVSMGY
+257 GNADGVESVSMGY

-278 SVGIGRHV
+278 SVGIGRRV

-345 IAGKTYDFAGKTA
+345 IAGKTYSFAGSTA

-366 KIISGY
+366 KIISDY

-406 RVSAT
+406 RISDT
-411 STDAVN
+411 STDAIN
-417 GSQLN
+417 GSQLH
-422 ATVEAI
+422 AAVKAI
-428 NKNHKDIV
+428 EKNH
-436 DTAKGLQMLGD
+436 
-447 VVADH
+447 
-452 ETAIAANKQ
+452 Q

-484 TTGTNANGG
+484 TTSTNSNGG
-493 VEYKVS
+493 VEYKVA
-499 TKKDVELNSASFG
+499 TKKDVELSSASFG

-524 DGMGVF
+524 NGMGVF
-530 DGDVDT
+530 NGDVDT
-536 QYKASGMVIE
+536 QYKANGMIVE
-546 NRDNLDS
+546 NRDNLDN

-567 RHVAFTTDG
+567 RHIAFTTDG
-576 IDAGSQVINNVK
+576 IDAGSQIINNVK
-588 AGVKDTDAVNV
+588 AGVNDTDAVNV
-599 KQLNESISTESV
+599 KQLNDSISTESV

-642 SRTTVDSIAKAS
+642 SRTTVDAIAKGS

-663 KVERWSAPANVAD
+663 KVERWVAPSNVAD

-681 YDGSKAAA
+681 YDGNKAAT

-694 YKANGKTETTML
+694 YKANGVTKTTML
-706 SNGLDFTNG
+706 ADGLDFTNG
-715 SNTTASVDVN
+715 SNTTASVDAN

-736 SVDSVT
+736 TVDSVKA
-742 TGKLVADKANIG
+742 GKVVADKANIA
-754 GVVIDNSGINAG
+754 GVTIDNNSINAG
-766 GKTITNVARGVNAN
+766 GKTITNVARGINAN
-780 DAVTVGQLNDVRTA
+780 DAATVGQLNDVRTA

-808 YTDARVSETT
+808 YTDSRVSETT

-851 AVALGAFYQPNENTL
+851 SVALGAFYQPNENTL

-924 KKVEEK
+924 KKVENK

>member
-1 MKTTNKQ
+1 MKTTKANK
-8 TKSLILAAVMT
+8 TLVILAAMAAISGT
-19 AVTGSVFA
+19 TFA
-27 AGLDN
+27 AGVNN
-32 TVNPTAAHYGAEAY
+32 TVDPNAVLYGAEAY
-46 GYTNTINETGRS
+46 GKSNVIEAGGTS
-58 AFVVGYKNTV
+58 AFAVGYNNTV
-68 SANNALVYGV
+68 SKDNAFVYGNA
-78 ENKAEGINSLVGGE
+78 NKAKGTNSIAGGE
-92 YSKATGRNSVAIGS
+92 YSTAAGRNSVAIGS
-106 SAQALKDNNFAIGSQ
+106 SAQALRDNNFAIGSQ
-121 ARANGT
+121 ARANGE

-138 ENNSTVAIG
+138 ESSSTIAIG
-147 KTVKATGEGALAIGF
+147 KTVKAEADSTVAIGVRTNASGNSTVAIGRDNSVSAANTTVIGSNNGSIAADQSVVVGYNNAVVGTDPEQLVFGSNSKTQGQGAIAVGTHTEATAMDALAIGNNALADNA
-162 NSEASARNSIAIG
+162 NS
-175 GNVKKPGDSIN
+175 V
-186 PPKIVASGTS
+186 
-196 SIAVGYGATAK
+196 
-207 GNLGISIGEN
+207 
-217 AYSEGSGSAAIGS
+217 AIGS
-230 WSIASGDHAT
+230 NSVT
-240 AVGGGYARADR
+240 
-251 AVAVGS
+251 
-257 GSADGVDSVSMGY
+257 DGVVNTA
-270 YSRVSAEG
+270 SA
-278 SVGIGRHV
+278 
-286 TIDDNATNSVVIGS
+286 
-300 ASSGVINDK
+300 
-309 KNVVAIGADTYSA
+309 
-322 VENSVAL
+322 
-329 GNYAR
+329 
-334 ADEVVSTSSAN
+334 
-345 IAGKTYDFAGKTA
+345 
-358 DGTVSIGG
+358 SIGG
-366 KIISGY
+366 KTYTFAGTNALSTLSVGS
-372 ETDSHGMPIVDD
+372 DARSSA
-384 NGNLIPIVD
+384 NGAANY
-393 KTAYRTITNVAAG
+393 KRTITNVAAG
-406 RVSAT
+406 RISDT
-411 STDAVN
+411 STDAIN

-422 ATVEAI
+422 AAVKAI
-428 NKNHKDIV
+428 DKNHQDIK
-436 DTAKGLQMLGD
+436 DTAIGLQMLGD

-452 ETAIAANKQ
+452 EVAIAANKQ

-484 TTGTNANGG
+484 TTSTNSNGG
-493 VEYKVS
+493 VEYKVA
-499 TKKDVELNSASFG
+499 TKKDVDLSSASFG

-518 HNTITK
+518 HNVITK

-546 NRDNLDS
+546 NRDNLDT

-567 RHVAFTTDG
+567 RHIAFTTDG

-588 AGVKDTDAVNV
+588 AGVKDTDAVNY
-599 KQLNESISTESV
+599 KQLKDSISTESV
-611 VSDNQVDNIAA
+611 VSDSRVDNIAS
-622 VRVVNGKSTGDKNAQ
+622 VGVLNGKSTGDANAQ

-642 SRTTVDSIAKAS
+642 SRTTVDAIAKGS

-663 KVERWSAPANVAD
+663 KVERWVAPSNVAD

-681 YDGSKAAA
+681 YDGNKAAT

-694 YKANGKTETTML
+694 YKANGTTETTIL
-706 SNGLDFTNG
+706 ADGLDFTNG
-715 SNTTASVDVN
+715 SNTTASVDAN

-736 SVDSVT
+736 TVDSVKA
-742 TGKLVADKANIG
+742 GKVVADKANIA
-754 GVVIDNSGINAG
+754 GVTIDSNGINAG
-766 GKTITNVARGVNAN
+766 GKTITNVARGINAN

-794 MSNGDAA
+794 MTNGDAA

-808 YTDARVSETT
+808 YTDSRVSETT

-851 AVALGAFYQPNENTL
+851 SVALGAFYQPNENTL

-903 NKVKTLEETLADIS
+903 AKVKTLEETLANIS

>member
-8 TKSLILAAVMT
+8 KAMILAAVMT
-19 AVTGSVFA
+19 AVTSSVFG
-27 AGLDN
+27 AGVNN
-32 TVNPTAAHYGAEAY
+32 TVAPNATLYGAEAY
-46 GYTNTINETGRS
+46 GKDNTVTATATS
-58 AFVVGYKNTV
+58 AFAVGYNNTV
-68 SANNALVYGV
+68 SGDNAFVYGNA
-78 ENKAEGINSLVGGE
+78 NKATGTNSIAGGE
-92 YSKATGRNSVAIGS
+92 YSKAAGRNSVAIGS
-106 SAQALKDNNFAIGSQ
+106 SAQALQNDTFAIGSQ

-127 DALAF
+127 DAVAI
-132 GNGAYA
+132 GNGSYA
-138 ENNSTVAIG
+138 ENTATLALG

-162 NSEASARNSIAIG
+162 NSEATARNSIAIG

-207 GNLGISIGEN
+207 GNLGISVGEN
-217 AYSEGSGSAAIGS
+217 AYSEGRGSVAIGG
-230 WSIASGDHAT
+230 WSIATGDGAT
-240 AVGGGYARADR
+240 AVGGGHARADR
-251 AVAVGS
+251 SVVVGS
-257 GSADGVDSVSMGY
+257 GDADGKESVSVGS
-270 YSRVSAEG
+270 YSRVYAEG
-278 SVGIGRHV
+278 AVGIGRNV
-286 TIDDNATNSVVIGS
+286 FIDDSATDSVVIGS
-300 ASSGVINDK
+300 SSETIAK
-309 KNVVAIGADTYSA
+309 KNVTAIGSNTYSE

-329 GNYAR
+329 GTSAR

-345 IAGKTYDFAGKTA
+345 IAGKTYSFAGSTA

-366 KIISGY
+366 KVIDGY
-372 ETDSHGMPIVDD
+372 ETDRYGMPIFDS
-384 NGNLIPIVD
+384 NGNMIPIVS
-393 KTAYRTITNVAAG
+393 KTTHRTITNVAAG
-406 RVSAT
+406 RISDT

-422 ATVEAI
+422 AAI
-428 NKNHKDIV
+428 KGIDKNHQDIV

-452 ETAIAANKQ
+452 EVAIAANKQ
-461 AAADAMAEAKKHGSV
+461 AAADAMAEAKKHTSV

-484 TTGTNANGG
+484 TTSTNSNGG

-499 TKKDVELNSASFG
+499 TKKDVDLTSANFG

-588 AGVKDTDAVNV
+588 AGEKDTDAVNL
-599 KQLNESISTESV
+599 KQLKDSISTESV
-611 VSDNQVDNIAA
+611 IADSRVDNIAS
-622 VRVVNGKSTGDKNAQ
+622 VSVVNGKSTGDANAQ

-642 SRTTVDSIAKAS
+642 SRTTIDNIAKGS

-663 KVERWSAPANVAD
+663 KVERWVAPSNVAD

-681 YDGSKAAA
+681 YDGNKAAT

-694 YKANGKTETTML
+694 YKANGVTKTTML
-706 SNGLDFTNG
+706 ADGLDFTNG
-715 SNTTASVDVN
+715 SNTTASVDAN

-736 SVDSVT
+736 TVDSVKA
-742 TGKLVADKANIG
+742 GKVVADKANIA
-754 GVVIDNSGINAG
+754 GVTIDNSGINAG
-766 GKTITNVARGVNAN
+766 GKTITNVSRGINAN
-780 DAVTVGQLNDVRTA
+780 DAATVGQLNDVRTA

-808 YTDARVSETT
+808 YTDSRVSETT

-831 FNKHDKFQI
+831 FNKHDKFQV

-851 AVALGAFYQPNENTL
+851 SVALGMFYQPNENIL
-866 LSLGATLGAHRN
+866 LSLGSTFGAHRN

-892 EMNTDRHDALE
+892 EMNTDRHDAVE
-903 NKVKTLEETLADIS
+903 EKVKTLEEKLADIS

-924 KKVEEK
+924 KKVENK

>member
-106 SAQALKDNNFAIGSQ
+106 SAQALRDNTFAIGSQ

-132 GNGAYA
+132 GNGTYA
-138 ENNSTVAIG
+138 ENTATVAVG
-147 KTVKATGEGALAIGF
+147 KTVKATGEGSLAVGF
-162 NSEASARNSIAIG
+162 NAEASASNSIAIG
-175 GNVKKPGDSIN
+175 GNVRQPGDVITGE
-186 PPKIVASGTS
+186 PKTVASGS
-196 SIAVGYGATAK
+196 QSIALGYRATAK
-207 GNLGISIGEN
+207 GNLGISVGEN
-217 AYSEGSGSAAIGS
+217 AYSEGSGSVAIGG
-230 WSIASGDHAT
+230 WSIASGDGAT
-240 AVGGGYARADR
+240 AVGGGHARADR
-251 AVAVGS
+251 AVVVGS
-257 GSADGVDSVSMGY
+257 GNADGVESVSMGY
-270 YSRVSAEG
+270 YSRVYAKG
-278 SVGIGRHV
+278 AIGIGRNV
-286 TIDDNATNSVVIGS
+286 FIDEDATDTVVIGS
-300 ASSGVINDK
+300 SNETINK
-309 KNVVAIGADTYSA
+309 KNVTAIGANTNST

-329 GNYAR
+329 GTLSR
-334 ADEVVSTSSAN
+334 ADEVVSTSSAD
-345 IAGKTYDFAGKTA
+345 IAGKTYNFAGKTA

-366 KIISGY
+366 KIVTGY
-372 ETDSHGMPIVDD
+372 KTDEHGFPLADDDGNPIPEFGETTH
-384 NGNLIPIVD
+384 
-393 KTAYRTITNVAAG
+393 RTITNVAAG
-406 RVSAT
+406 RISDT

-422 ATVEAI
+422 AAVEAI
-428 NKNHKDIV
+428 NKNHQDIT
-436 DTAKGLQMLGD
+436 DTM
-447 VVADH
+447 V
-452 ETAIAANKQ
+452 
-461 AAADAMAEAKKHGSV
+461 EAKKHASV

-493 VEYKVS
+493 VEYTVA
-499 TKKDVELNSASFG
+499 TKKDVSLNTASFG
-512 SVSDPV
+512 SVSDAT
-518 HNTITK
+518 HNVVTK

-530 DGDVDT
+530 DGEVDT
-536 QYKASGMVIE
+536 QYKANGVVIE

-553 ATHDINGVTADSNG
+553 ATHDINGVAADSNG

-588 AGVKDTDAVNV
+588 AGVKDTDAVNY
-599 KQLNESISTESV
+599 KQLKDSISTESV
-611 VSDNQVDNIAA
+611 VADSRVDNIAA
-622 VRVVNGKSTGDKNAQ
+622 VNVVNGKSTGDANAQ

-642 SRTTVDSIAKAS
+642 SRTTVDAIAKGS

-663 KVERWSAPANVAD
+663 KVERWVAPSNVAD

-681 YDGSKAAA
+681 YDGNKAAT

-694 YKANGKTETTML
+694 YKANGVTKTTML
-706 SNGLDFTNG
+706 ADGLDFTNG
-715 SNTTASVDVN
+715 SNTTASVDAN

-736 SVDSVT
+736 TVDSVKA
-742 TGKLVADKANIG
+742 GKVVADKANIG
-754 GVVIDNSGINAG
+754 GVTIDNSGINAG
-766 GKTITNVARGVNAN
+766 GKTITNVARGINAN
-780 DAVTVGQLNDVRTA
+780 DAVTLGQLNDVRTA
-794 MSNGDAA
+794 MANGDAA

-808 YTDARVSETT
+808 YTDSRVSETT

-851 AVALGAFYQPNENTL
+851 SVALGAFYQPNENTL

-903 NKVKTLEETLADIS
+903 AKVKTLEETLADIS

-924 KKVEEK
+924 KKVENK

>member
-8 TKSLILAAVMT
+8 KAMILAAVMT
-19 AVTGSVFA
+19 AVSSSVFA
-27 AGLDN
+27 AGVNN
-32 TVNPTAAHYGAEAY
+32 TVDPNAALYGAEAY
-46 GYTNTINETGRS
+46 GKSNVIEAGGTS
-58 AFVVGYKNTV
+58 AFAVGYNNTV
-68 SANNALVYGV
+68 SKDNAFVYGNA
-78 ENKAEGINSLVGGE
+78 NKAKGTNSIAGGE
-92 YSKATGRNSVAIGS
+92 YSTAAGRNSVAIGS

-138 ENNSTVAIG
+138 ENSSTIAIG
-147 KTVKATGEGALAIGF
+147 KTVKAEADSTVAIGVRTNASGNSTVAIGRDNSVAAANTTVIGSNNGSIAADQSVVVGYNNTVVGTDPEQLVFGSNSKTEGQGAIAVGTHAEATAMDALAIGNNTLADNA
-162 NSEASARNSIAIG
+162 NSVAIG
-175 GNVKKPGDSIN
+175 
-186 PPKIVASGTS
+186 
-196 SIAVGYGATAK
+196 
-207 GNLGISIGEN
+207 
-217 AYSEGSGSAAIGS
+217 
-230 WSIASGDHAT
+230 
-240 AVGGGYARADR
+240 
-251 AVAVGS
+251 
-257 GSADGVDSVSMGY
+257 
-270 YSRVSAEG
+270 
-278 SVGIGRHV
+278 
-286 TIDDNATNSVVIGS
+286 TNSVTDSVVNTTS
-300 ASSGVINDK
+300 A
-309 KNVVAIGADTYSA
+309 
-322 VENSVAL
+322 
-329 GNYAR
+329 
-334 ADEVVSTSSAN
+334 
-345 IAGKTYDFAGKTA
+345 
-358 DGTVSIGG
+358 SIGG
-366 KIISGY
+366 KTYTFAGTNALSTLSVGSDARSS
-372 ETDSHGMPIVDD
+372 T
-384 NGNLIPIVD
+384 NGAANY
-393 KTAYRTITNVAAG
+393 KRTITNVAAG
-406 RVSAT
+406 RISDT
-411 STDAVN
+411 STDAIN

-422 ATVEAI
+422 AAVKAI
-428 NKNHKDIV
+428 DKNHQDIK
-436 DTAKGLQMLGD
+436 DTAIGLQMLGD

-484 TTGTNANGG
+484 TTSTNSNGG
-493 VEYKVS
+493 VEYKVA
-499 TKKDVELNSASFG
+499 TKKDVELSSASFG

-530 DGDVDT
+530 NGDVDT
-536 QYKASGMVIE
+536 QYKANGVVIE

-588 AGVKDTDAVNV
+588 AGVNDTDAVNV
-599 KQLNESISTESV
+599 KQLTDSISTESV

-642 SRTTVDSIAKAS
+642 SRTTVDSIAKGS

-663 KVERWSAPANVAD
+663 KVERWVAPSNVAD

-681 YDGSKAAA
+681 YDGNKAAT

-694 YKANGKTETTML
+694 YKANGVTKTTML
-706 SNGLDFTNG
+706 ADGLDFTNG
-715 SNTTASVDVN
+715 SNTTASVDAN

-736 SVDSVT
+736 TVDSVKA
-742 TGKLVADKANIG
+742 GKVVADKANIA
-754 GVVIDNSGINAG
+754 GVTIDNSGINAG
-766 GKTITNVARGVNAN
+766 GKTITNVARGINAN
-780 DAVTVGQLNDVRTA
+780 DAATVGQLNDVRTA
-794 MSNGDAA
+794 MANGDAA

-808 YTDARVSETT
+808 YTDSRVSETT

-851 AVALGAFYQPNENTL
+851 SVALGMFYQPNENTL

-903 NKVKTLEETLADIS
+903 AKVKTLEETLANIS

-924 KKVEEK
+924 KKVEETK

>member
-1 MKTTNKQ
+1 MKTTKANK
-8 TKSLILAAVMT
+8 TLVILAAMAAISGT
-19 AVTGSVFA
+19 TFA
-27 AGLDN
+27 AGVNN
-32 TVNPTAAHYGAEAY
+32 TVDPNAALYGAEAY
-46 GYTNTINETGRS
+46 GKSNVIEAGGTS
-58 AFVVGYKNTV
+58 AFAVGYNNTV
-68 SANNALVYGV
+68 SKDNAFVYGNA
-78 ENKAEGINSLVGGE
+78 NKAKGTNSIAGGE
-92 YSKATGRNSVAIGS
+92 YSTAAGRNSVAIGS
-106 SAQALKDNNFAIGSQ
+106 SAQALKDDTFAIGSQ

-147 KTVKATGEGALAIGF
+147 KTVKAEADSAVAIGVRTSASG
-162 NSEASARNSIAIG
+162 NSTVAIG
-175 GNVKKPGDSIN
+175 RDNSV
-186 PPKIVASGTS
+186 TS
-196 SIAVGYGATAK
+196 SDTTV
-207 GNLGISIGEN
+207 
-217 AYSEGSGSAAIGS
+217 
-230 WSIASGDHAT
+230 
-240 AVGGGYARADR
+240 
-251 AVAVGS
+251 VGS
-257 GSADGVDSVSMGY
+257 NNGTVA
-270 YSRVSAEG
+270 AEQ
-278 SVGIGRHV
+278 
-286 TIDDNATNSVVIGS
+286 SVVIGY
-300 ASSGVINDK
+300 N
-309 KNVVAIGADTYSA
+309 NTVVGTDPEQVVLGSNSKTGAQGAIAVGTHAEATAMDAIAVGNNTLADNA
-322 VENSVAL
+322 NSVAL
-329 GNYAR
+329 GTNSVTDA
-334 ADEVVSTSSAN
+334 VVNTTSATIGGKSYTFAGTNALSTLSVGSDSRSSAN
-345 IAGKTYDFAGKTA
+345 GAA
-358 DGTVSIGG
+358 DYKRTV
-366 KIISGY
+366 
-372 ETDSHGMPIVDD
+372 
-384 NGNLIPIVD
+384 
-393 KTAYRTITNVAAG
+393 TNVAAG

-428 NKNHKDIV
+428 NKNHKDIL
-436 DTAKGLQMLGD
+436 DTATGLQMLGD
-447 VVADH
+447 IVSDH
-452 ETAIAANKQ
+452 ETQIAANKQ
-461 AAADAMAEAKKHGSV
+461 AAADAMAEAKKHTSV
-476 VAGDNVVV
+476 AAGDNVVV

-493 VEYKVS
+493 IEYKVA
-499 TKKDVELNSASFG
+499 TKKDVSLDSASFG
-512 SVSDPV
+512 SVFDPV
-518 HNTITK
+518 HNVITK
-524 DGMGVF
+524 NGMGVF
-530 DGDVDT
+530 DNDVDT
-536 QYKASGMVIE
+536 QYKANGMIVE
-546 NRDNLDS
+546 NRDNLDN

-588 AGVKDTDAVNV
+588 AGVADTDAVNV
-599 KQLNESISTESV
+599 KQLNDSISTESV
-611 VSDNQVDNIAA
+611 VSDNQVDNIAS

-663 KVERWSAPANVAD
+663 KVERWSAPSNVAD

-681 YDGSKAAA
+681 YDGNKAAA

-694 YKANGKTETTML
+694 YKANGVEEKVML
-706 SNGLDFTNG
+706 SDGLNFTNG
-715 SNTTASVDVN
+715 NNTTASVDAN
-725 GVVKY
+725 GVIKY

-766 GKTITNVARGVNAN
+766 DKVISNVARGINAN
-780 DAVTVGQLNDVRTA
+780 DAVTVGQLNDVRAA

-851 AVALGAFYQPNENTL
+851 AVALGVFYQPNENTMF
-866 LSLGATLGAHRN
+866 SVGATLGAHRN

-903 NKVKTLEETLADIS
+903 AKVKTLEETLADIS

>member
-1 MKTTNKQ
+1 MKTTTNK
-8 TKSLILAAVMT
+8 KAMVVLAAMAAISST
-19 AVTGSVFA
+19 VFA
-27 AGLDN
+27 AGVNN
-32 TVNPTAAHYGAEAY
+32 TVDPNAVLYGAEAY
-46 GYTNTINETGRS
+46 GKDNVIAATGTS
-58 AFVVGYKNTV
+58 AFAVGYNNTV
-68 SANNALVYGV
+68 AGDNSFVYGNA
-78 ENKAEGINSLVGGE
+78 NKATGTNAIAGGE
-92 YSKATGRNSVAIGS
+92 YSRAAGRNSVAIGS
-106 SAQALKDNNFAIGSQ
+106 SAQALKNDTFAIGSQ

-138 ENNSTVAIG
+138 ESSSTVAIG
-147 KTVKATGEGALAIGF
+147 KTVKAEADSAVAIGVRTSASG
-162 NSEASARNSIAIG
+162 NSTVAIG
-175 GNVKKPGDSIN
+175 RDNSV
-186 PPKIVASGTS
+186 TS
-196 SIAVGYGATAK
+196 
-207 GNLGISIGEN
+207 
-217 AYSEGSGSAAIGS
+217 
-230 WSIASGDHAT
+230 
-240 AVGGGYARADR
+240 ADTT
-251 AVAVGS
+251 VVGS
-257 GSADGVDSVSMGY
+257 NNGTVA
-270 YSRVSAEG
+270 AEQ
-278 SVGIGRHV
+278 
-286 TIDDNATNSVVIGS
+286 SVVIGY
-300 ASSGVINDK
+300 NNK
-309 KNVVAIGADTYSA
+309 VVGTDPEQVVLGSNSKTGAQGAIAVGTHAEATAMDAIAIGNNTLADNA
-322 VENSVAL
+322 NSVAL
-329 GNYAR
+329 GTNSVTDA
-334 ADEVVSTSSAN
+334 VVNTTSATIGGKVYNFAGTNALSTVSVGSDSRSSAN
-345 IAGKTYDFAGKTA
+345 GAA
-358 DGTVSIGG
+358 DYKRTV
-366 KIISGY
+366 
-372 ETDSHGMPIVDD
+372 
-384 NGNLIPIVD
+384 
-393 KTAYRTITNVAAG
+393 TNVAAG

-428 NKNHKDIV
+428 DKNHKDIL
-436 DTAKGLQMLGD
+436 DTATGLQMLGD
-447 VVADH
+447 IVSDH
-452 ETAIAANKQ
+452 ETQIAANKQ
-461 AAADAMAEAKKHGSV
+461 AAADAMAEAKKHTSV
-476 VAGDNVVV
+476 ATGDNVVV

-493 VEYKVS
+493 IEYKVA
-499 TKKDVELNSASFG
+499 TKKDVSLDSASFG
-512 SVSDPV
+512 SVFDPV
-518 HNTITK
+518 HNVITK
-524 DGMGVF
+524 NGMGVF
-530 DGDVDT
+530 DNDVDT
-536 QYKASGMVIE
+536 QYKANGMIVE
-546 NRDNLDS
+546 NRDNLDN

-567 RHVAFTTDG
+567 RHVAFTTNG
-576 IDAGSQVINNVK
+576 IDAGSQIINNVK
-588 AGVKDTDAVNV
+588 AGVADTDAVNV
-599 KQLNESISTESV
+599 KQLNDSISTESV
-611 VSDNQVDNIAA
+611 VSDNQVDNIAS

-663 KVERWSAPANVAD
+663 KVERWSAPSNVAD

-681 YDGSKAAA
+681 YDGNKAAA

-694 YKANGKTETTML
+694 YKANGVEEKVML
-706 SNGLDFTNG
+706 SDGLNFTNG
-715 SNTTASVDVN
+715 NNTTTSVDAN
-725 GVVKY
+725 GVIKY

-766 GKTITNVARGVNAN
+766 DKVISNVARGINAN
-780 DAVTVGQLNDVRTA
+780 DAVTVGQLNDVRAA

-851 AVALGAFYQPNENTL
+851 AVALGAFYQPNENTMF
-866 LSLGATLGAHRN
+866 SVGATLGAHRN

-903 NKVKTLEETLADIS
+903 AKVKTLEETLANIS
-917 AKYDELL
+917 AKYDEIL

>member
-1 MKTTNKQ
+1 MKTTKANK
-8 TKSLILAAVMT
+8 TLVILAAMAAISGT
-19 AVTGSVFA
+19 TFA
-27 AGLDN
+27 AGVNN
-32 TVNPTAAHYGAEAY
+32 TVDPNATLYGAEAY
-46 GYTNTINETGRS
+46 GKSNVIEAGGTS
-58 AFVVGYKNTV
+58 AFAVGYNNTV
-68 SANNALVYGV
+68 SKDNAFVYGNA
-78 ENKAEGINSLVGGE
+78 NKAKGTNSIAGGE
-92 YSKATGRNSVAIGS
+92 YSTAAGRNSVAIGS
-106 SAQALKDNNFAIGSQ
+106 SAQALKNDTFAIGSQ

-132 GNGAYA
+132 GNGSYA
-138 ENNSTVAIG
+138 ENTATVAVG
-147 KTVKATGEGALAIGF
+147 KTVKATGEGALAVGF
-162 NSEASARNSIAIG
+162 NAEASASNSIAIG
-175 GNVKKPGDSIN
+175 GNVRQPGDVITGE
-186 PPKIVASGTS
+186 PKTVASGRQ
-196 SIAVGYGATAK
+196 SIALGYRATAK
-207 GNLGISIGEN
+207 GNLGISVGEN
-217 AYSEGSGSAAIGS
+217 AYSEGSGSVAIGG
-230 WSIASGDHAT
+230 WSVASGDGAT
-240 AVGGGYARADR
+240 AVGGGHARADR
-251 AVAVGS
+251 SVVVGS
-257 GSADGVDSVSMGY
+257 GNADGVESVSMGY
-270 YSRVSAEG
+270 YSRVYAEG
-278 SVGIGRHV
+278 AVGIGRNV
-286 TIDDNATNSVVIGS
+286 FIDENATNTVVIGS
-300 ASSGVINDK
+300 SNETISK
-309 KNVVAIGADTYSA
+309 KNVTAIGANTNST

-329 GNYAR
+329 GTLSR

-345 IAGKTYDFAGKTA
+345 IAGKTYNFAGKTA

-366 KIISGY
+366 KIVTGY
-372 ETDSHGMPIVDD
+372 KTDEYGFPLADDDGNPIPEFGETTH
-384 NGNLIPIVD
+384 
-393 KTAYRTITNVAAG
+393 RTITNVAAG
-406 RVSAT
+406 RISDT

-422 ATVEAI
+422 AAVEAI
-428 NKNHKDIV
+428 NKNHQDIT
-436 DTAKGLQMLGD
+436 DTM
-447 VVADH
+447 V
-452 ETAIAANKQ
+452 
-461 AAADAMAEAKKHGSV
+461 EAKKHASV

-493 VEYKVS
+493 VEYTVA
-499 TKKDVELNSASFG
+499 TKKDVSLNTASFG
-512 SVSDPV
+512 SVSDTK
-518 HNTITK
+518 HNVITK

-530 DGDVDT
+530 DGDTDT

-553 ATHDINGVTADSNG
+553 ATHDINGVTADSNN

-576 IDAGSQVINNVK
+576 IDAGNQVINNVK

-599 KQLNESISTESV
+599 KQLNDSVSTESV
-611 VSDNQVDNIAA
+611 VADSRVDNIAS
-622 VRVVNGKSTGDKNAQ
+622 VGVLNGKSTGDKNAQ

-642 SRTTVDSIAKAS
+642 SRTTVDAIAKGS

-663 KVERWSAPANVAD
+663 KVERWVAPSNVAD

-681 YDGSKAAA
+681 YNGSKAAE

-694 YKANGKTETTML
+694 YKANGVTETTML

-715 SNTTASVDVN
+715 NNTTASVDAN

-736 SVDSVT
+736 TVDSVKA
-742 TGKLVADKANIG
+742 GKVVADKANIA
-754 GVVIDNSGINAG
+754 GVTIDNNGIDLG
-766 GKTITNVARGVNAN
+766 GKAITNVARGINAN

-808 YTDARVSETT
+808 YTDSRVSETT

-831 FNKHDKFQI
+831 FNKHDKFQV

-851 AVALGAFYQPNENTL
+851 SVALGAFYQPNENVL
-866 LSLGATLGAHRN
+866 LSVGATLGAHRN

-903 NKVKTLEETLADIS
+903 AKVKTLEETLADIS

-924 KKVEEK
+924 KKVENK

>member
-1 MKTTNKQ
+1 MKTTKANK
-8 TKSLILAAVMT
+8 TLVILAAMAAISGT
-19 AVTGSVFA
+19 TFA
-27 AGLDN
+27 AGVNN
-32 TVNPTAAHYGAEAY
+32 TVDPNAALYGAEAY
-46 GYTNTINETGRS
+46 GKSNVIEAGGTS
-58 AFVVGYKNTV
+58 AFAVGYNNTV
-68 SANNALVYGV
+68 SKDNAFVYGNA
-78 ENKAEGINSLVGGE
+78 NKAKGTNSIAGGE
-92 YSKATGRNSVAIGS
+92 YSTAAGRNSVAIGS

-138 ENNSTVAIG
+138 ENSSTIAIG
-147 KTVKATGEGALAIGF
+147 KTVKAEADSTVAIGVRTNASGNSTVAIGRDNSVKAANTTVIGSNNGSIAADQSVVVGYNNTVVGTDPEQLVFGSNSKTEGQGAIAVGTHAEATAMDALAIGNNTLADNA
-162 NSEASARNSIAIG
+162 NSVAIG
-175 GNVKKPGDSIN
+175 
-186 PPKIVASGTS
+186 
-196 SIAVGYGATAK
+196 
-207 GNLGISIGEN
+207 
-217 AYSEGSGSAAIGS
+217 
-230 WSIASGDHAT
+230 
-240 AVGGGYARADR
+240 
-251 AVAVGS
+251 
-257 GSADGVDSVSMGY
+257 
-270 YSRVSAEG
+270 
-278 SVGIGRHV
+278 
-286 TIDDNATNSVVIGS
+286 TNSVTDSVVNTTS
-300 ASSGVINDK
+300 A
-309 KNVVAIGADTYSA
+309 
-322 VENSVAL
+322 
-329 GNYAR
+329 
-334 ADEVVSTSSAN
+334 
-345 IAGKTYDFAGKTA
+345 
-358 DGTVSIGG
+358 SIGG
-366 KIISGY
+366 KTYTFAGTNALSTLSVG
-372 ETDSHGMPIVDD
+372 SNARSSA
-384 NGNLIPIVD
+384 NGAANY
-393 KTAYRTITNVAAG
+393 KRTITNVAAG
-406 RVSAT
+406 RISDT
-411 STDAVN
+411 STDAIN

-422 ATVEAI
+422 AAVKAI
-428 NKNHKDIV
+428 DKNHQDIV

-461 AAADAMAEAKKHGSV
+461 AAADAMAEAKRHASV
-476 VAGDNVVV
+476 AAGDNVEV

-493 VEYKVS
+493 TEYKVA
-499 TKKDVELNSASFG
+499 TKKDVNLSSASFG

-518 HNTITK
+518 HNVITK

-530 DGDVDT
+530 DNDVDT
-536 QYKASGMVIE
+536 QYKANGMIVE
-546 NRDNLDS
+546 NRDNLDN

-576 IDAGSQVINNVK
+576 IDAGSQIINNVK
-588 AGVKDTDAVNV
+588 AGVADTDAVNV
-599 KQLNESISTESV
+599 KQLNDSISTESV

-663 KVERWSAPANVAD
+663 KVERWSAPSNVAD

-681 YDGSKAAA
+681 YDGNKAAA

-694 YKANGKTETTML
+694 YKANGVEEKVML
-706 SNGLDFTNG
+706 SDGLNFTNG
-715 SNTTASVDVN
+715 NNTTASIDAN

-754 GVVIDNSGINAG
+754 GVTIDNSGINAG
-766 GKTITNVARGVNAN
+766 GKTITNVARGINAN
-780 DAVTVGQLNDVRTA
+780 DAATVGQLNDVRTA

-808 YTDARVSETT
+808 YTDSRVSETT

-851 AVALGAFYQPNENTL
+851 SVALGMFYQPNENIL
-866 LSLGATLGAHRN
+866 LSLGSTFGAHRN

-884 TFRFGKHS
+884 TFRFGKRN

>member
-1 MKTTNKQ
+1 MKTTKANK
-8 TKSLILAAVMT
+8 TLVILAAMAAISGT
-19 AVTGSVFA
+19 TFA
-27 AGLDN
+27 AGVNN
-32 TVNPTAAHYGAEAY
+32 TVDPNAALYGAEAY
-46 GYTNTINETGRS
+46 GKSNVIEAGGTS
-58 AFVVGYKNTV
+58 AFAVGYNNTV
-68 SANNALVYGV
+68 SKDNAFVYGNA
-78 ENKAEGINSLVGGE
+78 NKAKGTNSIAGGE
-92 YSKATGRNSVAIGS
+92 YSTAAGRNSVAIGS

-138 ENNSTVAIG
+138 ENRSTIAIG
-147 KTVKATGEGALAIGF
+147 KTVKAEADSTVAIGVRTNASGNSTVAIGRDNSVAAANTTVIGSNNGSIAADQSVVVGYNNTVVGTDPEQLVFGSNSKTEGQGAIAVGTHAEATAMDALAIGNNTLADNA
-162 NSEASARNSIAIG
+162 NSVAIG
-175 GNVKKPGDSIN
+175 
-186 PPKIVASGTS
+186 
-196 SIAVGYGATAK
+196 
-207 GNLGISIGEN
+207 
-217 AYSEGSGSAAIGS
+217 
-230 WSIASGDHAT
+230 
-240 AVGGGYARADR
+240 
-251 AVAVGS
+251 
-257 GSADGVDSVSMGY
+257 
-270 YSRVSAEG
+270 
-278 SVGIGRHV
+278 
-286 TIDDNATNSVVIGS
+286 TNSVTDSVVNTTS
-300 ASSGVINDK
+300 A
-309 KNVVAIGADTYSA
+309 
-322 VENSVAL
+322 
-329 GNYAR
+329 
-334 ADEVVSTSSAN
+334 
-345 IAGKTYDFAGKTA
+345 
-358 DGTVSIGG
+358 SIGG
-366 KIISGY
+366 KTYTFAGTNALSTLSVGS
-372 ETDSHGMPIVDD
+372 DARSSA
-384 NGNLIPIVD
+384 NGAANY
-393 KTAYRTITNVAAG
+393 KRTITNVAAG
-406 RVSAT
+406 RISDT

-422 ATVEAI
+422 AAI
-428 NKNHKDIV
+428 KGIDKNHQDIV

-447 VVADH
+447 VVEDH
-452 ETAIAANKQ
+452 EVAIAANKQ
-461 AAADAMAEAKKHGSV
+461 AAADAMAEAKKHTSV
-476 VAGDNVVV
+476 TAGDNVVV
-484 TTGTNANGG
+484 TTSTNSNGG

-499 TKKDVELNSASFG
+499 TKKDVDLSSASFG

-530 DGDVDT
+530 NGDVDT

-546 NRDNLDS
+546 NRDNLDT

-576 IDAGSQVINNVK
+576 IDAGSQIINNVK
-588 AGVKDTDAVNV
+588 AGVNDTDAVNV
-599 KQLNESISTESV
+599 KQLNDSISTESV

-663 KVERWSAPANVAD
+663 KVERWSAPSNVAD

-681 YDGSKAAA
+681 YDGNKAAA

-694 YKANGKTETTML
+694 YKANGVEEKVML
-706 SNGLDFTNG
+706 SDGLNFTNG
-715 SNTTASVDVN
+715 NNTTASVDAN

-736 SVDSVT
+736 TVDSVKA
-742 TGKLVADKANIG
+742 GKVVADKANIA
-754 GVVIDNSGINAG
+754 GVAIDNSGINAG
-766 GKTITNVARGVNAN
+766 GKTITNVARGINAN

-794 MSNGDAA
+794 MANGDAA

-808 YTDARVSETT
+808 YTDSRVSETT

-851 AVALGAFYQPNENTL
+851 SVALGMFYQPNENIL
-866 LSLGATLGAHRN
+866 LSLGSTLGAHRN

-892 EMNTDRHDALE
+892 EMNTDRHDAVE
-903 NKVKTLEETLADIS
+903 AKVKTLEEKLADIS

-924 KKVEEK
+924 KKVEETK